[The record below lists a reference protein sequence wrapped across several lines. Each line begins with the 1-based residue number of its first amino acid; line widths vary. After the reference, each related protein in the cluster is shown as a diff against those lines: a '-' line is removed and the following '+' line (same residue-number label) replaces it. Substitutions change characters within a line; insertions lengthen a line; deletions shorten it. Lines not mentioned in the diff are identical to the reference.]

1 MQTQIMKDQDQQL
14 DLISKGVSNLK
25 NYSLTVKDETEL
37 HVRLL
42 HEIDSD
48 VSRAT
53 DGLDR
58 EGARA
63 ADVAKRSNNFHLYM
77 IILVLF
83 VILVF
88 LLVIG
93 GGR

>member
-1 MQTQIMKDQDQQL
+1 MKVTSRSIIDQDQQL
-14 DLISKGVSNLK
+14 DMISKGVANLK

-42 HEIDSD
+42 NEIDSD

-53 DGLDR
+53 DGLES

-63 ADVAKRSNNFHLYM
+63 EQVLLSNSR
-77 IILVLF
+77 
-83 VILVF
+83 F
-88 LLVIG
+88 LSIEF
-93 GGR
+93 